1 MAFFTQGKASHR
13 CYYLVLASSSIF
25 SGSFVKFAKFYW
37 LNPFSKIED
46 FLLEDLTLLL
56 IVRKSIKTQE
66 KIN

>member
-37 LNPFSKIED
+37 LNPFSKIEN
-46 FLLEDLTLLL
+46 FLLEDLTSFTN
-56 IVRKSIKTQE
+56 RQKKYQDPGE
-66 KIN
+66 N